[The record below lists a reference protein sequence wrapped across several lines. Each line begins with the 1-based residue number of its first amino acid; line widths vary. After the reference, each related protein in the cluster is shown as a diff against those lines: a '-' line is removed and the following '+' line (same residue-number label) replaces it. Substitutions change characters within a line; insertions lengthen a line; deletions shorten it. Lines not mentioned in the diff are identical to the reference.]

1 MVEDGDRSS
10 TLTDTGRITLPFA
23 TSSGM
28 ISYTSFRLECRFA
41 MDFRTYVSQ
50 EKKRLTQQ
58 RRDAQKRVGG
68 LESELQ
74 ALGAE
79 LKNIDN
85 EMAAIQAYEAA
96 KASVPARARR
106 RARKADPAAPAPAK
120 KTRRRRKVSRR
131 AEIVAVIASFGAA
144 GAGRAD
150 IIQALNVKGD
160 KSAEQSVSNALAA
173 LKKEEEVAHQDGKYI
188 AQATETS
195 VPGPEETVET
205 AAAPEAKAT
214 PRKTRRRRGPSRRA
228 AIVSMIEASGSEGI
242 GRADIIAQLN
252 VKGDKSAEQ
261 SVSNALAALKKAGA
275 VGHQDGKYSA
285 PAAS

>member
-1 MVEDGDRSS
+1 MP
-10 TLTDTGRITLPFA
+10 LA
-23 TSSGM
+23 TRSGM
-28 ISYTSFRLECRFA
+28 ISHTSFRLEYRSA
-41 MDFRTYVSQ
+41 MDFTTYVAQ

-58 RRDAQKRVGG
+58 RRDVQKRVSA
-68 LESELQ
+68 LEAELQ
-74 ALGAE
+74 TLGGD

-85 EMAAIQAYEAA
+85 EMEAIQAYETA
-96 KASVPARARR
+96 KASVPAPARR
-106 RARKADPAAPAPAK
+106 RTRKADAGASAPAK
-120 KTRRRRKVSRR
+120 KTRRRRQVSRR
-131 AEIVAVIASFGAA
+131 AEIVAAIASFGEA

-173 LKKEEEVAHQDGKYI
+173 LKKAGDVAHQDGKYV
-188 AQATETS
+188 AQAAESS
-195 VPGPEETVET
+195 VPGPDATVET
-205 AAAPEAKAT
+205 AVAPEAEAK

-228 AIVSMIEASGSEGI
+228 AIVSMIETAGSEGI

-261 SVSNALAALKKAGA
+261 SVSNALAALKKAGT
-275 VGHQDGKYSA
+275 VDHKDGKYGA